1 MAGED
6 VETRGGEVA
15 RRRMMIGNKAR
26 SACILLIM
34 HVV

>member
-15 RRRMMIGNKAR
+15 RRRMTIVNKAR
-26 SACILLIM
+26 SACILLM

>member
-15 RRRMMIGNKAR
+15 RRRMTIGNKER
-26 SACILLIM
+26 SACILLM